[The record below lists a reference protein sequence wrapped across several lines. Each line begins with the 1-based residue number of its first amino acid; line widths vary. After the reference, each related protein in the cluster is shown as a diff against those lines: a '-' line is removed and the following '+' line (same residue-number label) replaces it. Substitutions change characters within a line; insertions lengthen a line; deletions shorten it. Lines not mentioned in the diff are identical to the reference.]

1 MCLNLGGSPPQD
13 NSAAVAR
20 QQAQEREGKINQG
33 KASIDQAFSVFDPAY
48 YQKYQQSYL
57 DNYNPEVDRQFGVA
71 KQGTE
76 YNLARAGTT
85 DSTIGQK
92 QFGDLVRTYGQQ
104 KQNVASQATD
114 ATNKLRSDVE
124 NEKTTLYGQ
133 NSSSADPALASI
145 SALSN
150 AHSLGQPAQY
160 SPLGSVFAG
169 LTNGVAYGLAGQNN
183 KLPAGYASAFAP
195 GSTLPGGSGSGK
207 VVG

>member
-1 MCLNLGGSPPQD
+1 MCGLGGSPPKD
-13 NSAAVAR
+13 NSAEIAR
-20 QQAQEREGKINQG
+20 QQAQDRENKVNEG
-33 KASIDQAFSVFDPAY
+33 KASIDNAFSIFDPAY
-48 YQKYQQSYL
+48 YQKYTQAYL
-57 DNYNPEVDRQFGVA
+57 NNYNPEVDRQFDVA
-71 KQGTE
+71 KQQTQ
-76 YNLARAGTT
+76 YNIARAGTT

-92 QFGDLVRTYGQQ
+92 QFADLVRNYGQQ
-104 KQNVASQATD
+104 KQNIASQATD

-124 NEKTTLYGQ
+124 AEKTTLYNQ
-133 NSSSADPALASI
+133 NSSSADPSLASI

-150 AHSLGQPAQY
+150 ANSLSQPAQY

-183 KLPAGYASAFAP
+183 KLPAGYANAFAP